1 VNLPLP
7 PLYERG
13 GILMANKRLPFLA
26 ISNIFPIKPL
36 KATHHKKA
44 LFCKEE
50 LGRLIFD
57 KLE

>member
-1 VNLPLP
+1 
-7 PLYERG
+7 
-13 GILMANKRLPFLA
+13 MANKRLPFLA